1 VHNNS
6 SLEIDQS
13 FGHICFMADTS
24 KSMPTL
30 AEWVGGL
37 ESLRALTRRFYEKVP
52 QDPLLAPVFARM
64 DPHHADHVAAF
75 ITEVFGGP
83 KAYSAAG
90 GSHAHMIGR
99 HLGRHLNE
107 ELRKRWLALM
117 IETADEVG
125 VPSDPE
131 FRAAFVGYL
140 EWGTRLAVI
149 NSQDGVEAP
158 PEDAPMPAWNWGPPG
173 GPWLG

>member
-1 VHNNS
+1 MT
-6 SLEIDQS
+6 E
-13 FGHICFMADTS
+13 TS
-24 KSMPTL
+24 KSIPTL

-37 ESLRALTRRFYEKVP
+37 ESLRALTKRFYEKVP
-52 QDPLLAPVFARM
+52 RDALLAPVFARM

-83 KAYSAAG
+83 RAYSADG
-90 GSHAHMIGR
+90 GSHAQMIGR

-107 ELRKRWLALM
+107 ELRKRWFDLM
-117 IETADEVG
+117 LETADEVG

-140 EWGTRLAVI
+140 EWGTRLAVL
-149 NSQDGVEAP
+149 NSQDGVTP
-158 PEDAPMPAWNWGPPG
+158 PPQDAPMPAWNWGPPG
-173 GPWLG
+173 GPWQG

>member
-1 VHNNS
+1 
-6 SLEIDQS
+6 
-13 FGHICFMADTS
+13 
-24 KSMPTL
+24 
-30 AEWVGGL
+30 
-37 ESLRALTRRFYEKVP
+37 
-52 QDPLLAPVFARM
+52 
-64 DPHHADHVAAF
+64 
-75 ITEVFGGP
+75 
-83 KAYSAAG
+83 
-90 GSHAHMIGR
+90 MIGR

-107 ELRKRWLALM
+107 ELRKRWFDLM
-117 IETADEVG
+117 LETADEVG

>member
-1 VHNNS
+1 
-6 SLEIDQS
+6 
-13 FGHICFMADTS
+13 MAETS
-24 KSMPTL
+24 KKIPTL

-37 ESLRALTRRFYEKVP
+37 EPLRALTKRFYEKVP

-83 KAYSAAG
+83 MAYSATG

-107 ELRKRWLALM
+107 KLRKRWFNLM
-117 IETADEVG
+117 LETADEVG

-140 EWGTRLAVI
+140 EWGTRLAVL
-149 NSQDGVEAP
+149 NSQDGVTP
-158 PEDAPMPAWNWGPPG
+158 PPQDAPMPAWNWGPPG
-173 GPWLG
+173 GPWQG